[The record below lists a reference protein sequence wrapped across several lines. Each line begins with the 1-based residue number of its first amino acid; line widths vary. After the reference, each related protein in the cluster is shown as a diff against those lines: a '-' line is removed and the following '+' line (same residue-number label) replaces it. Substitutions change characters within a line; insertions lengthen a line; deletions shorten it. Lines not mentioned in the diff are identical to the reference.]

1 MLIAH
6 WLTKYVLPTISS
18 CWVASGESPQLSKI
32 RISSARDPPPLQ
44 STSTSTSTCAG
55 LLTYGGNEG
64 CVEGVVGE
72 AEQHTGLPHARVSDQ
87 KQLEQQVVRLL
98 RH

>member
-1 MLIAH
+1 MSC
-6 WLTKYVLPTISS
+6 LPFP
-18 CWVASGESPQLSKI
+18 AAGESHTSLPAVKL
-32 RISSARDPPPLQ
+32 PPIGVQRNGINTCNNTQ
-44 STSTSTSTCAG
+44 SIVCG
-55 LLTYGGNEG
+55 VFLNVTYGGDEG
-64 CVEGVVGE
+64 CVEGVVRE

>member
-1 MLIAH
+1 MSC
-6 WLTKYVLPTISS
+6 LPFPAAGEGQASHPAVKLPPM
-18 CWVASGESPQLSKI
+18 WVPQKSETPVTTHHPM
-32 RISSARDPPPLQ
+32 SVAP
-44 STSTSTSTCAG
+44 G

-64 CVEGVVGE
+64 CVEGVVRE
-72 AEQHTGLPHARVSDQ
+72 AEQHTGLPHARISDQ

>member
-1 MLIAH
+1 MSC
-6 WLTKYVLPTISS
+6 LPFP
-18 CWVASGESPQLSKI
+18 AAGESGESPSCQT
-32 RISSARDPPPLQ
+32 
-44 STSTSTSTCAG
+44 TSDVGPTKSETPVTTHHPVCVAPS
-55 LLTYGGNEG
+55 LLTYGGDEG
-64 CVEGVVGE
+64 CVEGVVRE

>member
-18 CWVASGESPQLSKI
+18 CRRGESPSCQTTSDVGPSKSETPG
-32 RISSARDPPPLQ
+32 RTHHPVCVAP
-44 STSTSTSTCAG
+44 G
-55 LLTYGGNEG
+55 LLTYGGDEG
-64 CVEGVVGE
+64 CVEGVVRE